1 MRDSVLVT
9 GVTGFIGSHVAE
21 QLTGSGYTVG
31 GLVRK
36 SSNTGNIDCLDI
48 RIEYGSLED
57 IESLESIVSRYDS
70 VIHIAGYASDWG
82 EFDTFYKTNVIGTVN
97 ILKAIKKAGH
107 KHVILTGS
115 ISTYG
120 EENHIGEKDESYPDT
135 SHYPYF
141 LDHFFPCKMNYY
153 RDTKADAK
161 QKAIAF
167 AKENDLNLT
176 IIEPTWVYGEREFSS
191 GFYEY
196 IKSVQSGMFVM
207 PGNRKNRFHMIYV
220 KDLARAYQLALE
232 KQPKGIHPIIIGNES
247 APLMN
252 DVYTR
257 FCNEARLKVPIKL
270 PKWIF
275 YPLGFGIEFIYTLL
289 KIETAPV
296 LTRGRVNMFYDNIA
310 YKVEKAEGILGF
322 KSKTTLEEGI
332 QKTVQWYFQNGY
344 L

>member
-1 MRDSVLVT
+1 MMNSVLIT

-21 QLTGSGYTVG
+21 RLVENGYKVG

-36 SSNTGNIDCLDI
+36 SSDSRNINHLDI
-48 RIEYGSLED
+48 QIEYGSLAD
-57 IESLESIVSRYDS
+57 IDVLESVVSRYDT

-82 EFDTFYKTNVIGTVN
+82 DFDTFYQTNVIGTVN
-97 ILKAIKKAGH
+97 VLKAVKKAGH
-107 KHVILTGS
+107 KHVVLTGS

-120 EENHIGEKDESYPDT
+120 EEDYLGEKDESYPDA

-141 LDHFFPCKMNYY
+141 ADRFFPCKMNYY
-153 RDTKADAK
+153 RDTKAEAK
-161 QKAIAF
+161 RRAIVF
-167 AKENDLNLT
+167 AKENELDLT

-207 PGNRKNRFHMIYV
+207 PGSRKNRFHMVYV
-220 KDLARAYQLALE
+220 KDLARAFHIVLE
-232 KQPKGIHPIIIGNES
+232 KKFEGIHTFIIGNEQ
-247 APLMN
+247 APLMD
-252 DVYTR
+252 DVYNQ
-257 FCNEARLKVPIKL
+257 FCQEAELKRPIKL

-275 YPLGFGIEFIYTLL
+275 YPIGFGIEFIHTLL
-289 KIETAPV
+289 RIKTAPV

-310 YKVEKAEGILGF
+310 YKVEKAERILGF
-322 KSKTTLEEGI
+322 ESETELEEGI
-332 QKTVQWYFQNGY
+332 QKTVQWYFQQGY